1 MSLVGPHG
9 ASAPVW
15 GIPMT
20 SRSRRAIPL
29 VLAAAVAALLL
40 PAAAS
45 AQPAE
50 PGTVSMVSDPGDYIG
65 QGQA

>member
-1 MSLVGPHG
+1 
-9 ASAPVW
+9 
-15 GIPMT
+15 MT